1 MVSTSGISFS
11 GLGSGL
17 DTNAIVSQLVAVE
30 RIPINAL
37 RSRKSTEQQR
47 LDLVGQLG
55 DLVKELQSK
64 AEDLSSPA
72 EFYAYAATITDE

>member
-1 MVSTSGISFS
+1 MVSNSGISFS

-17 DTNAIVSQLVAVE
+17 DTNAIVSQLMAVE

-37 RSRKSTEQQR
+37 QGRKGTEQRR

-55 DLVKELQSK
+55 DLVKTLQEK

-72 EFYAYAATITDE
+72 

>member
-17 DTNAIVSQLVAVE
+17 DTNAIVSQLIAVE
-30 RIPINAL
+30 RIPINVL
-37 RSRKSTEQQR
+37 QGRKSTEQKR

-55 DLVKELQSK
+55 DLVKTLQDK
-64 AEDLSSPA
+64 ADDLHHQ
-72 EFYAYAATITDE
+72 FRT

>member
-30 RIPINAL
+30 RIPINVL

-55 DLVKELQSK
+55 DLVKTLKTK
-64 AEDLSSPA
+64 ADDLSSRS
-72 EFYAYAATITDE
+72 EFYAYAA